1 MPTCAIISFRLG
13 LTDGVSVVALR
24 WHQLLTELGFDVVT
38 VAGEGPVDRTVP
50 GLALQAPTPPTLDE
64 LGAALADVDLAVVE
78 NLCTIPLNLR
88 AALAVAE
95 ARRGQPT
102 ILHHHDPPWQRE
114 QWSHVTE
121 LPPTDASWAHVTI
134 NDLTRKQFEARGIQ
148 ATTIYNAF
156 DTEAGPGDRSTMR
169 AELGMADHEL
179 LVAHPVRAIPRKNVP
194 VALRVAEQLGGT
206 YWLLGQAEDGYG
218 PELDWLLATA
228 RCRVIQRRIL
238 RIPDIYA
245 AADAVV
251 FPSLW
256 EGFGNPPVEAAIHG
270 RPVLV
275 GNYAVADEL
284 VALGFDWF
292 RPGDVDGLAA
302 EIESPDLG
310 RLRHN
315 RDVAR
320 QWFSFDRIR
329 RQLAD
334 LLTDRGWLP

>member
-1 MPTCAIISFRLG
+1 M
-13 LTDGVSVVALR
+13 
-24 WHQLLTELGFDVVT
+24 
-38 VAGEGPVDRTVP
+38 
-50 GLALQAPTPPTLDE
+50 
-64 LGAALADVDLAVVE
+64 
-78 NLCTIPLNLR
+78 
-88 AALAVAE
+88 
-95 ARRGQPT
+95 
-102 ILHHHDPPWQRE
+102 
-114 QWSHVTE
+114 TE

-134 NDLTRKQFEARGIQ
+134 NDLTRRQFEARGFQ

-156 DTEAGPGDRSTMR
+156 DTEAAPGNRAAMR
-169 AELGMADHEL
+169 AELGVADHEL

-218 PELDWLLATA
+218 RELDWLLASA
-228 RCRVIQRRIL
+228 RCRVIQRRSL
-238 RIPDIYA
+238 HTSDIYA
-245 AADAVV
+245 AADVVV

-275 GNYAVADEL
+275 GNYPVADEL

-292 RPGDVDGLAA
+292 RPGDVERLAA
-302 EIESPDLG
+302 EIDSPDLD

-334 LLTDRGWLP
+334 LLTERGWLP